1 MTTANILR
9 RTPKQQ
15 HQDLDKPV
23 LENDAE
29 LEMDIDNKILAMA
42 RRIFKGDEET
52 VEDWLNTPNR
62 ALDNVPPFYF
72 VGTKA
77 GIDRVARVLID
88 IAYGVCN

>member
-15 HQDLDKPV
+15 HQDPDKSV
-23 LENDAE
+23 LEDDTE
-29 LEMDIDNKILAMA
+29 LETDIDNKILAVA
-42 RRIFKGDEET
+42 RRIFRGDEKT
-52 VEDWLNTPNR
+52 VEDWLQTPNR

-77 GIDRVARVLID
+77 GIDRVAQVLID

>member
-9 RTPKQQ
+9 RIPKK
-15 HQDLDKPV
+15 HQDLDTSV
-23 LENDAE
+23 IENNAE

-42 RRIFKGDEET
+42 RQIFKGDEDT

-72 VGTKA
+72 MGTKA

>member
-9 RTPKQQ
+9 RTPKQ

-29 LEMDIDNKILAMA
+29 LETDIDNKILAME

>member
-1 MTTANILR
+1 MS
-9 RTPKQQ
+9 
-15 HQDLDKPV
+15 V

-29 LEMDIDNKILAMA
+29 LEMDIDTKILAIA
-42 RRIFKGDEET
+42 RQIFRGNEET
-52 VEDWLNTPNR
+52 VEGWLNTPNQ
-62 ALDNVPPFYF
+62 ALDNIQPFYF